1 MEIAL
6 FGGSFDPPHV
16 GHLLAASWVLLTE
29 PVDELWFIPVFQHP
43 FAKPMIGSFEER
55 ISLCETA
62 IASLGFSRAR
72 VSRAEA
78 EVGKDGRTVDLLEHL
93 HRLRPNDSFALVMG
107 SDILQETAQWKSW
120 DRVQELARII
130 RVQRAGHE
138 LPGLRAAVLPAVSS
152 TDLRARLAAG
162 SDVSGLLPLAVE
174 RALRV
179 SGTYGLSSEA
189 GSPLSSTPR

>member
-29 PVDELWFIPVFQHP
+29 PIDELWFVPVFQHP
-43 FAKPMIGSFEER
+43 FAKPMIASFEER
-55 ISLCETA
+55 ASLCEA
-62 IASLGFSRAR
+62 AVSSLGLQRAR

-78 EVGKDGRTVDLLEHL
+78 QVGKDGRTVDLLEHL
-93 HRLRPNDSFALVMG
+93 HRLHPGDSFALVMG
-107 SDILQETAQWKSW
+107 SDILQETAHWKSW

-130 RVQRAGHE
+130 RVQRSGHE
-138 LPGLRAAVLPAVSS
+138 LPEFRAAVLPAVSS

-179 SGTYGLSSEA
+179 SGTYGLSIEA
-189 GSPLSSTPR
+189 GSPLSSMPR